1 MAVLAAANV
10 VVFVLIAEDVL
21 NGGGLVS
28 HDQAVLNW
36 FVDNRTDGLIHAAK
50 VVSTLGSFV
59 SLTIMATL
67 LGLWLWRRGWQAGL
81 AAAPLV
87 SLVLASL
94 ASTVAK
100 SIFGRAR
107 PPMSVHAEHVSLKA
121 FPSGHATDAAAFFL
135 SAALVLAITVAGRRS
150 TRVVLIVTGIVL
162 AAVVGLSRLVLAVHW
177 LSDVVAGW
185 ALGSAFALTTVAT
198 SWELTTHHR
207 AGTAGNEVVLDGPTA
222 RDPPD
227 DCPFGDAAP
236 MATRV
241 HPMGTTLGVVLLKRV
256 VGPFAPGHRLAARS
270 TMGSED
276 KGGASCP
283 SIRRLTPVV
292 TPRF

>member
-135 SAALVLAITVAGRRS
+135 SADSCSPSTGSRTSSRAGCS
-150 TRVVLIVTGIVL
+150 
-162 AAVVGLSRLVLAVHW
+162 APPSRLRP
-177 LSDVVAGW
+177 
-185 ALGSAFALTTVAT
+185 
-198 SWELTTHHR
+198 SWWHGTR
-207 AGTAGNEVVLDGPTA
+207 ARHAKP
-222 RDPPD
+222 RPQ
-227 DCPFGDAAP
+227 
-236 MATRV
+236 
-241 HPMGTTLGVVLLKRV
+241 
-256 VGPFAPGHRLAARS
+256 
-270 TMGSED
+270 
-276 KGGASCP
+276 
-283 SIRRLTPVV
+283 IRCHN
-292 TPRF
+292 